1 MAGEGL
7 VAGMA
12 ESEESWDLR
21 VGPTTLGMVRLSVE
35 REGQEIP
42 LDFDP
47 DEAEAIAEELRAAAA
62 AARQAGLM
70 PRPKS
75 R

>member
-1 MAGEGL
+1 MAGG
-7 VAGMA
+7 AN
-12 ESEESWDLR
+12 SNESWDLR

-35 REGQEIP
+35 RGGEEIA

-47 DEAEAIAEELRAAAA
+47 EEAEAIAEELRAAAA
-62 AARQAGLM
+62 AARAAEVR
-70 PRPKS
+70 PRPKG